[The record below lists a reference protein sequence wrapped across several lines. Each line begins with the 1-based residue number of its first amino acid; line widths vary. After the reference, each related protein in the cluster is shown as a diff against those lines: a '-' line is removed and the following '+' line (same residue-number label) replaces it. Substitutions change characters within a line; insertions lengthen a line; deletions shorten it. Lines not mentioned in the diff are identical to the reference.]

1 MSMRTIGILVGAVWI
16 LGTAGLAAEE
26 VVVGKGVQ
34 VAETTS
40 MAKILADPDA
50 YVGKTVRIEGRVLD
64 VCPMKGCWME
74 LEEVGNGGDGGDGA
88 NSRMRVK
95 VEDGV
100 LVFPVTAKGKLAVA
114 EGKLEAIPMT
124 RDQYVG
130 WLAHL
135 AEERGEKFDGSTVGK
150 GPFRILQL
158 QGTGARIGS

>member
-1 MSMRTIGILVGAVWI
+1 MKTWTMGVFAGALLM
-16 LGTAGLAAEE
+16 LGAAGLAAEE
-26 VVVGKGVQ
+26 MVVGKGVQ

-40 MAKILADPDA
+40 MAKILADPDS

-74 LEEVGNGGDGGDGA
+74 LEEVGAHGSN
-88 NSRMRVK
+88 NRLRVK
-95 VEDGV
+95 VDDGV

-130 WLAHL
+130 WLEHL
-135 AEERGEKFDGSTVGK
+135 AEERGETFDASKVGE

-158 QGTGARIGS
+158 QGTGARIGES

>member
-1 MSMRTIGILVGAVWI
+1 VRPRAAYALAGAALI
-16 LGTAGLAAEE
+16 LGAAGLAAEE
-26 VVVGKGVQ
+26 VLVGKGVQ

-74 LEEVGNGGDGGDGA
+74 LEESGQDGNG
-88 NSRMRVK
+88 RLRVK

-114 EGKLEAIPMT
+114 EGKVEAIPMT
-124 RDQYVG
+124 REQYVG

-135 AEERGEKFDGSTVGK
+135 AEERGEAFDAAKVGE

-158 QGTGARIGS
+158 QGTGARIGEP

>member
-1 MSMRTIGILVGAVWI
+1 MKRRAMKMSALVGAVLI
-16 LGTAGLAAEE
+16 LGAAGLAAEE
-26 VVVGKGVQ
+26 AVVGKGVQ

-40 MAKILADPDA
+40 MAKILADPDS

-74 LEEVGNGGDGGDGA
+74 LEEVGA
-88 NSRMRVK
+88 KSRLRVK

-114 EGKLEAIPMT
+114 EGKLEALPMT

-130 WLAHL
+130 WLEHL
-135 AEERGEKFDGSTVGK
+135 AEERGETFDASKVGE

-158 QGTGARIGS
+158 QGTGARIGES